1 MMRYGT
7 KESRKSRDRGFTLI
21 ELLVVIAII
30 AVLIALLLPAVQAA
44 REAARRAQCVNNL
57 KQIGLALHNYHSTQ
71 DCFPSGGFPTLD
83 QGTQKN
89 AADQSFSAHFRML
102 NGLEQQAIY
111 NSANFMVSCYDD
123 SAGWPDAMNQ
133 TASMARLSA
142 FLCPSDTPPSWNVL
156 GANYYNNL
164 SPKVIAP
171 GNSYFAS
178 FGACIDNRY
187 PQAGGP
193 PNGLFFYNG
202 PSLGIRDV
210 IDGTTNTIAFG
221 EWKIGT
227 GTKAT
232 QSIPQDIVF
241 QGSFPT
247 GMLNT
252 TAGSE
257 LINSNNYPNLKTW
270 LNQCAGNMAGG
281 RQNKSVVLGMNWSWA
296 VMGLTFGNVVS
307 APNPKTPNC
316 STNPGNTLPG
326 PGVFTFSSRHQGGA
340 NCLMADGS
348 VRFLKD
354 SVNINTVLA
363 LGSRNGGEV
372 ISADSY

>member
-1 MMRYGT
+1 M
-7 KESRKSRDRGFTLI
+7 SRDRGFTLI

-57 KQIGLALHNYHSTQ
+57 KQIGLAMHNYHSTQ
-71 DCFPSGGFPTLD
+71 DCFPSGGFPTID
-83 QGTQKN
+83 QGTQKT
-89 AADQSFSAHFRML
+89 AGDQSFSAHFRMIPS
-102 NGLEQQAIY
+102 LEQQAIY
-111 NSANFMVSCYDD
+111 NAANFNVSCYDD
-123 SAGWPDAMNQ
+123 SAGWPDAMNS
-133 TASMARLSA
+133 TASIARLTT
-142 FLCPSDTPPSWNVL
+142 FLCPSDTPPSWNIL
-156 GANYYNNL
+156 GAFFYNNV
-164 SPKVIAP
+164 SPKIIAP

-178 FGACIDNRY
+178 FGASIEYRY
-187 PQAGGP
+187 PQAGGK

-210 IDGTTNTIAFG
+210 TDGTTNTIAFG

-227 GTKAT
+227 GVKSKE
-232 QSIPQDIVF
+232 SIPQDIIF
-241 QGSFPT
+241 QGTWPT

-257 LINSNNYPNLKTW
+257 IINVATYPDLKNW

-281 RQNKSVVLGMNWSWA
+281 RQNKSVVLGMNWAWS
-296 VMGLTFGNVVS
+296 VTGVTLGNVVS

-316 STNPGNTLPG
+316 SINPGNTLPG
-326 PGVFTFSSRHQGGA
+326 PGVFTFSSNHRGGA
-340 NCLMADGS
+340 NALMSDGS

-354 SVNINTVLA
+354 SININTILA

-372 ISADSY
+372 TSADSY